1 MAIKEQAEQVA
12 QQTQPVGIAIEV
24 IAVVAEYLIP
34 ALIKCWIANNTSG
47 EVSGTPAE
55 SAAMMESLEDHYDP
69 VGRTFDQATID
80 RIRPRTRR
88 AARRAGQT
96 RLGRGQL
103 DAITVSALV
112 KARSTALPTVYA
124 CMAEAIASPDD
135 NDGPEP
141 IFDDKD
147 N

>member
-12 QQTQPVGIAIEV
+12 SQTQPVGLGIEV
-24 IAVVAEYLIP
+24 VALVAEYLIP

-55 SAAMMESLEDHYDP
+55 SAAMMNSLEDHYDP

-80 RIRPRTRR
+80 RLRPRTRR
-88 AARRAGQT
+88 AARRAGHP
-96 RLGRGQL
+96 RLGSGQL
-103 DAITVSALV
+103 DAITVSALG
-112 KARSTALPTVYA
+112 KARSTALPTVSA
-124 CMAEAIASPDD
+124 CMVEAIAQTDD
-135 NDGPEP
+135 EP
-141 IFDDKD
+141 ILSDKD